1 MKIKSIK
8 RETNIIKESPW
19 NIVEFSAAKDKKI
32 KGDWKSVW
40 NSKNNIII
48 TNAQWVLLHGDKTP
62 YIDMIVAD
70 EVHGVKSSTEI
81 SKLIKGVDIPYK
93 YGCTGTMPKAIKD
106 QWNIIGIFGP
116 ILDELEIE
124 TLQNKNVLA
133 DVNIKPIRFCH
144 LKKENFKKL
153 YDADGNPIDI
163 MEAAQSEYMNES
175 QFLGEY
181 LPTNEKICELA
192 AGLVNKRPDWN
203 VLVLFDYIAQGKQ
216 LFETSKHQN
225 KFYID
230 GSIKVEERQKI
241 VSTMDNTGG
250 NILFGN
256 SKCIGTGLTIKK
268 VNVIILCIIGS
279 SSTKTIQAI
288 GRGMQKK
295 EDKSTVYVFDIFHN
309 YKYSQKH
316 YKERTENYLKYYKL
330 KEGKDYKIKDIEI

>member
-8 RETNIIKESPW
+8 KTTKIIKESPW
-19 NIVEFSAAKDKKI
+19 NIIEFSAAMDKKI
-32 KGDWKSVW
+32 NGDWKSQW
-40 NSKNNIII
+40 NKNYNIIV

-93 YGCTGTMPKAIKD
+93 FGCTGTMPKLIKD

-124 TLQNKNVLA
+124 TLQNKNILA
-133 DVNIKPIRFCH
+133 KVSIKPIRFIH
-144 LKKENFKKL
+144 PKKENFKKL
-153 YDADGNPIDI
+153 YDNNGNPIDI
-163 MEAAQSEYMNES
+163 AEAAQAEYMNES
-175 QFLGEY
+175 QYLGDY

-192 AGLVNKRPDWN
+192 AGLIQKKPDWN
-203 VLVLFDYIAQGKQ
+203 VLVLFDYISQGKQ
-216 LFETSKHQN
+216 LFEASKHQN

-230 GSIKVEERQKI
+230 GSIKVEERQRI
-241 VSTMDNTGG
+241 VNILDNSGG

-288 GRGMQKK
+288 GRGMQRK
-295 EDKSTVYVFDIFHN
+295 EDKSTVFVFDILHN

-316 YKERTENYLKYYKL
+316 FKERCENYLKYYKL
-330 KEGKDYKIKDIEI
+330 QEGKDFQIKDIQL